1 MSTKNTNAKASAT
14 SNEVTSAPV
23 NNNAKQRKKK
33 AKVATPKTEQEIAK
47 KNRVKISSEC
57 NALYVAEFKSLK
69 SCLDVLLNSP
79 HFEAKRANLTT
90 LGINLADLT
99 PSNFVNF
106 VPSDL
111 VFTWLNDKK
120 EEQKSILKKAFPKDY
135 TKAVKIA
142 TLAEYRR
149 NTWTVRAVCQML
161 DKYLG

>member
-1 MSTKNTNAKASAT
+1 MTKRASSAT
-14 SNEVTSAPV
+14 GNKVTSAPV
-23 NNNAKQRKKK
+23 NNNAKASAAK
-33 AKVATPKTEQEIAK
+33 AKVSTPKTEQEIAK

-79 HFEAKRANLTT
+79 HFETKRANLVT
-90 LGINLADLT
+90 LGISLADLT

-106 VPSDL
+106 VPSEL

-161 DKYLG
+161 DKYLA

>member
-1 MSTKNTNAKASAT
+1 MSTKNTNAKASAKA
-14 SNEVTSAPV
+14 SAKPV
-23 NNNAKQRKKK
+23 NNAKK
-33 AKVATPKTEQEIAK
+33 AKVTTPKTEQEIAK

-111 VFTWLNDKK
+111 VFSWLNDKK